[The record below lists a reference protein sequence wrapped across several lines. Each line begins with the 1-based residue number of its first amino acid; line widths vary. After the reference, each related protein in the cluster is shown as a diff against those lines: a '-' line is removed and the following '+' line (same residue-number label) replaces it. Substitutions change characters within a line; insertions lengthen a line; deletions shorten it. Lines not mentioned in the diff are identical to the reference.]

1 MNAREP
7 LDDAQ
12 LLNILEEQSTS
23 ARDFYNNEIADEQES
38 AIKFYE
44 CERFGDEVEG
54 QSQIVLPDVRDAVDH
69 MTIQVIKPFVS
80 GDRVIEFEAKSE
92 DDAQFAD
99 EATEAVSK
107 QFMRGQDGFRVIHD
121 WVKAG
126 LKEKFCALKSTATI
140 ERKVI
145 TQRYQVDADQL
156 AMIDPETAA
165 TAQEQM
171 TPQGPVYIVT
181 ERKEISVPKFVDY
194 TLPSEEYRFS
204 HRARSED
211 DADFQEHICRKT
223 RSDLVEMG
231 FDVEQVYDL
240 PTDSESLITDGRANA
255 RDKNYTFDTPS
266 NASMQE
272 VVLHE
277 SYIRID
283 VDGDGIA
290 ELLQVFRVGSEILRR
305 ADGSLAVTPLNEQPF
320 TVFTPF
326 PEPHRLIGKG
336 LADKAMLHQRVRSVI
351 ARQLMNGMYRH
362 NEPRFW
368 VPNESMTENTLDD
381 LLETVGPVRGK
392 GSIPPTLLG
401 GQFDVSKS
409 LGVLEF
415 FSREREVSTGI
426 TDINQG
432 LAPDVLNTTATA
444 AKIQDDR
451 SAQTA
456 EFISRVFGEAFARA
470 CAKKYRLL
478 KEIGEPFDLKIDGEY
493 RRVDPS
499 LWPDD
504 FDVMVRVGL
513 GTGSKDHRLQLR
525 MSLLEMQKEGLQI
538 GMARKE
544 HLFNN
549 AAAIVKDAGLGQADD
564 YFVNPANEPEGEQG
578 EQPDPAMLEMQQKAQ
593 LDQAKLQGEQQLA
606 QQRIQLMQAEATEK
620 ANLARQQA
628 ELDAE
633 LARDKANAEMAL
645 AERRMAFEQDLATR
659 RMQFEAA
666 TRMAREM
673 PQDRPGGSLAA

>member
-7 LDDAQ
+7 LDEAQ
-12 LLNILEEQSTS
+12 LLNVLEEQSVS
-23 ARDFYNNEIADEQES
+23 ARDYYNNEIADEQEA

-80 GDRVIEFEAKSE
+80 GDRVVEFEAKSE
-92 DDAQFAD
+92 EDSQYAD

-107 QFMRGQDGFRVIHD
+107 TFMRGQDGFRVIHD

-126 LKEKFCALKSTATI
+126 LKEKFCALKSTASI
-140 ERKVI
+140 ERKVVTRRFQI
-145 TQRYQVDADQL
+145 DAEQL
-156 AMIDPETAA
+156 AMLDEAMAA
-165 TAQEQM
+165 TAEQL
-171 TPQGPVYIVT
+171 PDGSFRVT
-181 ERKEISVPKFVDY
+181 ERQEVSVPRFYDY

-204 HRARSED
+204 HRARSEE

-223 RSDLVEMG
+223 RSELVQMG
-231 FDVEQVYDL
+231 FDVEQVYEL
-240 PTDSESLITDGRANA
+240 PTDTESLITDGRANA
-255 RDKNYTFDTPS
+255 RDDSYGMEGPTD
-266 NASMQE
+266 ASMQE
-272 VVLHE
+272 VLLHE
-277 SYIRID
+277 AYIRID
-283 VDGDGIA
+283 ADGDGIA
-290 ELLQVFRVGSEILRR
+290 ELLQVFRVGSDILRWS
-305 ADGSLAVTPLNEQPF
+305 DGSLAVMAMNEQPF

-326 PEPHRLIGKG
+326 PEPHRLVGKG
-336 LADKAMLHQRVRSVI
+336 LADKAMMSQRVRSVV

-368 VPNESMTENTLDD
+368 VPDESMTENTLDD

-392 GSIPPTLLG
+392 GMAPTLLG

-478 KEIGEPFDLKIDGEY
+478 KEMGEPFDLKIDGEY
-493 RRVDPS
+493 RRVDPT

-525 MSLLEMQKEGLQI
+525 MSLLEMQKEGMQI

-544 HLFNN
+544 HLFHN

-564 YFVNPANEPEGEQG
+564 YFVNPANEPEGEQ
-578 EQPDPAMLEMQQKAQ
+578 EQPDPAMMEMQGKMQI
-593 LDQAKLQGEQQLA
+593 EQQKLA
-606 QQRIQLMQAEATEK
+606 MAETKMQHDMQMAEQRLQW
-620 ANLARQQA
+620 
-628 ELDAE
+628 
-633 LARDKANAEMAL
+633 EMDL
-645 AERRMAFEQDLATR
+645 AERRMQTEAQLALIKGAG
-659 RMQFEAA
+659 QVDAA
-666 TRMAREM
+666 
-673 PQDRPGGSLAA
+673 RPGGSLAA

>member
-7 LDDAQ
+7 LDEAQ
-12 LLNILEEQSTS
+12 LLTILDEQSET
-23 ARDFYNNEIADEQES
+23 AKDFYNSEIADEQEA

-44 CERFGDEVEG
+44 AEGFGDEVEG

-69 MTIQVIKPFVS
+69 MTIQVMKPFVS

-92 DDAQFAD
+92 EDARFAD

-107 QFMRGQDGFRVIHD
+107 AFMRGQDGFRVIHD

-126 LKEKFCALKSTATI
+126 LKEKFCALKSTASI

-156 AMIDPETAA
+156 ALLDPTTAA
-165 TAQEQM
+165 TAQEQL
-171 TPQGPVYIVT
+171 TPEGPVYLVT
-181 ERKEISVPKFVDY
+181 ERREISVPKFTDY

-204 HRARSED
+204 PRARSED

-231 FDVEQVYDL
+231 FEVDQVYEL
-240 PTDSESLITDGRANA
+240 PTDADDVAGDSRAVA
-255 RDKNYTFDTPS
+255 RDREWVERNS

-272 VVLHE
+272 LTLHE
-277 SYIRID
+277 AYIRID
-283 VDGDGIA
+283 ADGDGVA
-290 ELLQVFRVGSEILRR
+290 ELLQVFRVGTDILRW
-305 ADGSLAVTPLNEQPF
+305 ANGGLAVTQINEQPF

-326 PEPHRLIGKG
+326 PEPHRLVGKG
-336 LADKAMLHQRVRSVI
+336 LADKAMQSQRVRSVI
-351 ARQLMNGMYRH
+351 VRQLMNAMYRH

-368 VPNESMTENTLDD
+368 VPNESLTENTLDD

-392 GSIPPTLLG
+392 GAPPVLLG

-478 KEIGEPFDLKIDGEY
+478 KEMGEPFDLKIDGEY
-493 RRVDPS
+493 RRVDPT

-525 MSLLEMQKEGLQI
+525 MSLLEMQKEGMAI

-544 HLFNN
+544 HLFKN
-549 AAAIVKDAGLGQADD
+549 AAAIIKDAGLGQADD
-564 YFVNPANEPEGEQG
+564 YFVNPVNEPEAEQ
-578 EQPDPAMLEMQQKAQ
+578 EQPDPAMVEMQGKMQIEQRKLAMQEQKMQ
-593 LDQAKLQGEQQLA
+593 HDMQLA
-606 QQRIQLMQAEATEK
+606 EQRLQW
-620 ANLARQQA
+620 
-628 ELDAE
+628 
-633 LARDKANAEMAL
+633 EMDL
-645 AERRMAFEQDLATR
+645 AERRMQAETQLALIKGAGTVD
-659 RMQFEAA
+659 Q
-666 TRMAREM
+666 
-673 PQDRPGGSLAA
+673 PRPGGSLAA